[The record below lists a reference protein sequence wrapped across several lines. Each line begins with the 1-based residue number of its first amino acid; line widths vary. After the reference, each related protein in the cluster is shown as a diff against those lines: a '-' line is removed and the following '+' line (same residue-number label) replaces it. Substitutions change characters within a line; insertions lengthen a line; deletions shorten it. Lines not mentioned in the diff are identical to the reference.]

1 MNDSRRFSFA
11 TEVRAAAWA
20 LLLGVAY
27 FFAARLSVEF
37 TFLQSQIGL
46 VWAPNALVLGAL
58 VLTPRKS
65 WWMPLTAAACSH
77 VLALGPWTRAWM
89 LAWQISVNF
98 VCVVAAA
105 EALRSLIGFPLRFET
120 RRNVLV
126 FAATALGAS
135 LLVGVASPAFIRQLL
150 GIDVYYAADV
160 ALLRL
165 TLANLAPLLL
175 VTPAIVLFAGLPM
188 PRSTGVPQ
196 RRWAEI
202 GTIVGTVLVTSLVAL
217 DTRAASTPLPWLL
230 LLTFPPL
237 TWAAVR
243 LGPAGASLSLLLV
256 GALSAFGSML
266 HLGVFAT
273 TSPVVTVLWIEV
285 YWVVIAPP
293 TMLLAATIAERN
305 SLDDTLHD
313 LRHQL
318 AHAARVAAASELS
331 VTIAHELRQPMT
343 AILANAQAGLRLM
356 ARGTASDLDEV
367 RVIFEEIAEQD
378 KRAADVIRGMRTL
391 LKDVPMKRE
400 VIGLDV
406 VVRDALHLT
415 RPSLARAGIEV
426 QEHIPSSLPR
436 VNGDYVQLTQVVVN
450 LVMNGC
456 DSMANLAGAD
466 RVLDVSIGSAGS
478 DRVEVSVRDSGIG
491 LPTYGEDRVFEPFF
505 TTKSDGL
512 GLGLSVGRSIA
523 SAHGGRLWAEN
534 NFRRHGATFHF
545 ELPAVADVR
554 QPELV

>member
-1 MNDSRRFSFA
+1 MTGDKRFA
-11 TEVRAAAWA
+11 PAIEARTVAWM
-20 LLLGVAY
+20 LLLGVGY
-27 FFAARLSVEF
+27 FLTARLSRQF
-37 TFLQSQIGL
+37 AFLPLQIGL
-46 VWAPNALVLGAL
+46 VWAPNALLLATLAL
-58 VLTPRKS
+58 TRRS
-65 WWMPLTAAACSH
+65 RWWLALAAGAAAH
-77 VLALGPWTRAWM
+77 VVALGPWTTTWR
-89 LAWQISVNF
+89 LIWQIPTNLL
-98 VCVVAAA
+98 CVVAAA
-105 EALRSLIGFPLRFET
+105 VVLRRTVGLPLRFDT

-126 FAATALGAS
+126 YAATALGTS
-135 LLVGVASPAFIRQLL
+135 LVIGVTSPAFLRSLFGL
-150 GIDVYYAADV
+150 ERYYSPAI

-165 TLANLAPLLL
+165 TLASLAPLLL
-175 VTPAIVLFAGLPM
+175 VTPALVLCARLMKARFAGV
-188 PRSTGVPQ
+188 SE

-202 GTIVGTVLVTSLVAL
+202 VAVIGTVLLTSLLAL
-217 DTRAASTPLPWLL
+217 DTRAAPTSLPWLL

-243 LGPAGASLSLLLV
+243 LGPTGASLSLLLV
-256 GALSAFGSML
+256 AALSVVGSMS
-266 HLGVFAT
+266 HVGVFAA
-273 TSPVVTVLWIEV
+273 TSPVVVVLWIEV

-293 TMLLAATIAERN
+293 TMLLAAVIAERN
-305 SLDDTLHD
+305 ALDGTLHD

-343 AILANAQAGLRLM
+343 AILANAQAGLRLLGR
-356 ARGTASDLDEV
+356 AAECDLDEI
-367 RVIFEEIAEQD
+367 REIFKDISEQD
-378 KRAADVIRGMRTL
+378 KRAAEVIGGLRTL

-400 VIGLDV
+400 VIALDA

-426 QEHIPSSLPR
+426 QEHLPSSLPR
-436 VNGDYVQLTQVVVN
+436 VNGDHVQLTQVVVN

-456 DSMANLAGAD
+456 DSMAHLTGTD
-466 RVLDVSIGSAGS
+466 RVLELRVDSAGS
-478 DRVEVSVRDSGIG
+478 DRVEVSVKDSGIG
-491 LPTYGEDRVFEPFF
+491 LPVNGEDRVFEPFF

-545 ELPAVADVR
+545 ELPAVAEGR
-554 QPELV
+554 QVALV